1 MDAVAA
7 NSSTAMLQVAT
18 EMLIRMEDEE
28 DQAVEE
34 GHRPEATGRREEQ
47 QQKHKQKQ
55 KQKQKRSKAMDHRPQ
70 GEEQKG
76 ATTGLCGLYG
86 LGGQISGA
94 TWDAPKPP

>member
-1 MDAVAA
+1 
-7 NSSTAMLQVAT
+7 MLQVAT

-70 GEEQKG
+70 GEEQEQKG
-76 ATTGLCGLYG
+76 LQLDYVDYMDWVDKF
-86 LGGQISGA
+86 L
-94 TWDAPKPP
+94 